1 MDAEQTNSPQDQ
13 AASTHINQQ
22 ANIREDEINLLDY
35 FKVLCKRK
43 RLILI
48 GTMVPTV
55 IVSLAVMLLPR
66 RFKVTYTYNVE
77 NKTNSVVSN
86 WSLDEKNYRLLLV
99 RFYSDE
105 NVARIAAKLREGGLQ
120 QWATALDSGTKTLAE
135 AVSFEVF
142 PPYIKPSRVTINNAE
157 KLDLVYQIKA
167 QLLSITIAAAPQ
179 KDIAPFA
186 SAIRDNF
193 ENVVPLY
200 DIQDHLE
207 NTITQLRAENAG
219 LEKNR
224 FVLELNLKNNRSVLG
239 KLKNVKAEV
248 PQKAENNI
256 VLQFDIGG
264 KTEYLPVEYQVQAVE
279 SKITGLESELE
290 ADAEKYNFNME
301 LLALNKKLL
310 DHVKKQMSSYCTIQE
325 FHSFLVNLADSY
337 NRDDLKS
344 HLNSYATTIDSRIMA
359 SAPVTERPEVR
370 PVAGGTVKKVAVVFA
385 ILLMISIFAAF
396 LLEGI
401 QKSQAQAS

>member
-1 MDAEQTNSPQDQ
+1 MDAERTNSPQDRTS
-13 AASTHINQQ
+13 STRINQQ
-22 ANIREDEINLLDY
+22 ANIREDEIDLLDY

-48 GTMVPTV
+48 GTVVPTV
-55 IVSLAVMLLPR
+55 IVGLAVMLSPR
-66 RFKVTYTYNVE
+66 RFKASYTYNVE
-77 NKTNSVVSN
+77 NRTNSVVSN

-105 NVARIAAKLREGGLQ
+105 NAAGIAAKLRERGLKQ
-120 QWATALDSGTKTLAE
+120 QADAVDSGTKTLVR
-135 AVSFEVF
+135 AVEFEVF
-142 PPYIKPSRVTINNAE
+142 PPYIKPSRATIDNAE
-157 KLDLVYQIKA
+157 KLDSIYQSKA
-167 QLLSITIAAAPQ
+167 QLLSVTIAVATP
-179 KDIAPFA
+179 KNIAPFTA
-186 SAIRDNF
+186 AIRDNF
-193 ENVVPLY
+193 ENVMPLY

-207 NTITQLRAENAG
+207 NTVIQLRAENAG

-224 FVLELNLKNNRSVLG
+224 FDTALAVKNNRSVLSR
-239 KLKNVKAEV
+239 LKNLKTEL
-248 PQKAENNI
+248 PQRPAENV
-256 VLQFDIGG
+256 VLQLDIGE
-264 KTEYLPVEYQVQAVE
+264 KPEYLPMEYQVQAVE
-279 SKITGLESELE
+279 LKITGLEGELE
-290 ADAEKYNFNME
+290 ADAEKHNFNME

-310 DHVKKQMSSYCTIQE
+310 DHVKKQMSSYYTIQE

-344 HLNSYATTIDSRIMA
+344 YLNSYATTIDSRIMA
-359 SAPVTERPEVR
+359 SAPVTERPEVH
-370 PVAGGTVKKVAVVFA
+370 PVARDTVKKVAVVFA